1 MLAKFFIDRPV
12 FAVVISLVIVFAG
25 GAALM
30 TLPIAQY
37 PEIAPPTVSVS
48 AVYPGANAKVVQE
61 TVAAPIE
68 QEVNGVENMLYMS
81 SQSTN
86 DGGYNLT
93 VTFKL
98 GTNLDMAQVLVQNRV
113 SLALPKLP
121 DVVKA
126 TGVSTKKKSSSIL
139 LVVNMFSDI
148 DKVTS
153 KPIYDQL
160 YLSNFA
166 TIYIRDELL
175 RLNGVGDVGFLGQQ
189 DYSMR
194 VWLDPEKLAARNMT
208 ASDVVN
214 SLKEQNVQVAAGRLG
229 QPPVP
234 NGQEFQYILSTLG
247 RLTEPEQFEQIIVK
261 TGSTGQVTRLRDVGR
276 IELGAKNQDTQCT
289 LDGQPSVGLAIYQLP
304 GSNAL
309 EVAENIRRKMKEL
322 EASLP
327 GFQSGVKYSIAYDT
341 TPFIEQSVHEVF
353 HALRDAIILVAIV
366 VLLFLQDWKSMILPM
381 IDVPVSLI
389 GTLAVMAMLGFTLNN
404 LTLFGLV
411 LAIGI
416 VVDDAIVVLENIEV
430 WLAKGQDARTA
441 TINAMNEIT
450 GPIIAITLV
459 LSSVFLPSA
468 FLGGISGQFYRQFAL
483 TISASMIISAINAMT
498 MTPARAV
505 QIFKTREHKPVAD
518 ASRVGAVVSN
528 DHATDAGRVG
538 HDGGHG
544 HALEALPWWGYAA
557 LLGWLCEHFLWSLVG
572 AKLEGSSSVAQWV
585 AALGLA
591 LPGAVVGSMIAKK
604 TNAALSVFF
613 KWFNRGFDWIT
624 KIYGRIVAS
633 SLRVCVIVLLIYCGL
648 LGGTYFGLT
657 HTPIGFIPNQD
668 KGYLL
673 VNVQLPDSASL
684 ERTAEVMK
692 RVEKIA
698 QETDGVA
705 HTIGIAG
712 QSFVLNAVNS
722 NFGSMFVILDDFADR
737 HGMEKYSAVI
747 GQKIR
752 AKCFAEILEAQ
763 VAVFGAPPVD
773 GLGSAGGFKL
783 MVEDLSG
790 GDLGELQAQ
799 ADNLAAKAN
808 EQPGLI
814 GLFNSLRANT
824 PQLYIDID
832 RVKCKSLGVPLNDV
846 FNTLSVYLGGNYV
859 NDFNQFGR
867 TWQVNLQADSKF
879 RIRPDDVKSLKV
891 RNARGD
897 MVPLGTLIEIKEVGG
912 PVMITRYNTRTAATI
927 NGASLP
933 GVSSGQAIQLVEAVA
948 KEELSSDLKFEWTEL
963 TYLQLLEGS
972 AAIFAFIGAIILV
985 FQVLAAQYESWSMP
999 LAVLLVVPM
1008 CLLSAI
1014 AGLWMWKLDI
1024 NIFVQVGFIVLVGL
1038 AAKNAIL
1045 IVETARHLKSTGESR
1060 FDAAVN
1066 ASKNRLRPI
1075 IMTSF
1080 AFILGVVPL
1089 VVSHGAGF
1097 EMRRTLGV
1105 AVFFGMLGV
1114 TAFGIFLTPV
1124 FYYVIDWLSDRSSI
1138 KVKSAPPSHQP
1149 TTSEIGSLCQ
1159 NSGN

>member
-1 MLAKFFIDRPV
+1 MLSKFFIDRPV

-121 DVVKA
+121 DVVKT
-126 TGVSTKKKSSSIL
+126 TGVSTKKKSPSIL
-139 LVVNMFSDI
+139 LLVNLFSET
-148 DKVTS
+148 DKATD

-160 YLSNFA
+160 YLSNYA
-166 TIYIRDELL
+166 TINIRDELV
-175 RLNGVGDVGFLGQQ
+175 RLDGVGDVSFLGQQ

-194 VWLDPEKLAARNMT
+194 VWLDPERLAARSMT
-208 ASDVVN
+208 AGDIVN
-214 SLKEQNVQVAAGRLG
+214 ALKEQNVQVAAGRIG

-234 NGQEFQYILSTLG
+234 SGQDFQYILSTLG
-247 RLTEPEQFEQIIVK
+247 RLTEPEEFGQIIVK
-261 TGSTGQVTRLRDVGR
+261 TGSTGQITRLRDVAR
-276 IELGAKNQDTQCT
+276 LELGAKNQDTLCT
-289 LDGQPSVGLAIYQLP
+289 LDGQPSVGLAVYQLP
-304 GSNAL
+304 GSNAIK
-309 EVAENIRRKMKEL
+309 VAESIQHKMKEL
-322 EASLP
+322 EGSLKE
-327 GFQSGVKYSIAYDT
+327 FKTGVRYQIAYDT
-341 TPFIEQSVHEVF
+341 TPFIDQSIHEVF

-389 GTLAVMAMLGFTLNN
+389 GTLAVMAALGFTLNN

-498 MTPARAV
+498 MTPARAA
-505 QIFKTREHKPVAD
+505 QIFATRK
-518 ASRVGAVVSN
+518 
-528 DHATDAGRVG
+528 
-538 HDGGHG
+538 HG
-544 HALEALPWWGYAA
+544 DPLEAFPWWGYAA
-557 LLGWLCEHFLWSLVG
+557 LLGWLSEHWLWPLVG
-572 AKLEGSSSVAQWV
+572 TKLADSSSAVQWGV
-585 AALGLA
+585 TLLLA
-591 LPGAVVGSMIAKK
+591 LPGAVIGWKFAKQ
-604 TNAALSVFF
+604 TNGALSVFF

-624 KIYGRIVAS
+624 KIYGRMIAW
-633 SLRVCVIVLLIYCGL
+633 SLRLCVIVLLIYGGL

-684 ERTAEVMK
+684 ERTAEVMQ
-692 RVEKIA
+692 RLEKIA
-698 QETDGVA
+698 QGTDGVA

-722 NFGSMFVILDDFADR
+722 NFGSMFVILDEFDHR
-737 HGMEKYSAVI
+737 HGPELYSEKI

-752 AKCFAEILEAQ
+752 KQCFEEILEAQ
-763 VAVFGAPPVD
+763 IAVFGAPPVD

-783 MVEDLSG
+783 MVEDLKG
-790 GDLGELQAQ
+790 GELGELQAQ
-799 ADNLAAKAN
+799 ADNVAAKGN
-808 EQPGLI
+808 EQPGLV
-814 GLFNSLRANT
+814 GLFNSFRANT
-824 PQLYIDID
+824 PQLYIDVD
-832 RVKCKSLGVPLNDV
+832 RTKCKSMGVPLNDV
-846 FNTLSVYLGGNYV
+846 FTALSVYLGGNYV

-867 TWQVNLQADSKF
+867 TWQVNIQADSNF

-897 MVPLGTLIEIKEVGG
+897 MVPLGTLAEIKEIGG
-912 PVMITRYNTRTAATI
+912 PVMITRYNTRTAASI
-927 NGASLP
+927 NGASVP
-933 GVSSGQAIQLVEAVA
+933 GVSSGQAVQLVEAVA
-948 KEELSSDLKFEWTEL
+948 KAELSPDLKFEWTEL
-963 TYLQLLEGS
+963 TYLQLAEGS

-985 FQVLAAQYESWSMP
+985 FLVLSAQYESWSMP
-999 LAVLLVVPM
+999 MAVLLVVPM
-1008 CLLSAI
+1008 CLLSATV
-1014 AGLWMWKLDI
+1014 GLWMWKLDI

-1045 IVETARHLKSTGESR
+1045 IVETARHFKSSGQSR

-1066 ASKNRLRPI
+1066 ASTNRLRPI
-1075 IMTSF
+1075 IMTSL

-1114 TAFGIFLTPV
+1114 TTFGIFLTPV
-1124 FYYVIDWLSDRSSI
+1124 FYYVIDWLSDRGEKKAETPAPSESSS
-1138 KVKSAPPSHQP
+1138 KAGDPTHGHQ
-1149 TTSEIGSLCQ
+1149 
-1159 NSGN
+1159 

>member
-121 DVVKA
+121 DVVKT

-139 LVVNMFSDI
+139 LVVNLFSDT
-148 DKVTS
+148 DKVTN
-153 KPIYDQL
+153 KAIYDQL
-160 YLSNFA
+160 YLSNYA
-166 TIYIRDELL
+166 TIYIRDELV
-175 RLNGVGDVGFLGQQ
+175 RLNGVGDVSFLGQQ

-194 VWLDPEKLAARNMT
+194 VWLDPERLAARGMT
-208 ASDVVN
+208 AGDVVN
-214 SLKEQNVQVAAGRLG
+214 ALKEQNVQVAAGRIG

-234 NGQEFQYILSTLG
+234 RGLDFQYILSTLG

-261 TGSTGQVTRLRDVGR
+261 SGSAGQITRLRDVAR
-276 IELGAKNQDTQCT
+276 LELGAKNQDTQCT

-304 GSNAL
+304 GSNAI
-309 EVAENIRRKMKEL
+309 EVADSIRHKMKEL

-327 GFQSGVKYSIAYDT
+327 GFSSGVKYSIAYDT

-389 GTLAVMAMLGFTLNN
+389 GTLAVMAALGFTLNN

-505 QIFKTREHKPVAD
+505 QIFATRK
-518 ASRVGAVVSN
+518 
-528 DHATDAGRVG
+528 
-538 HDGGHG
+538 HG
-544 HALEALPWWGYAA
+544 DPLEALPWWGYAA
-557 LLGWLCEHFLWSLVG
+557 LLGWLCEHFLWPLVG
-572 AKLEGSSSVAQWV
+572 TKLDDSSPVVQWAV
-585 AALGLA
+585 ALGLA
-591 LPGAVVGSMIAKK
+591 LPGAVVGTLIAKK
-604 TNAALSVFF
+604 ANAALSVFF

-624 KIYGRIVAS
+624 KIYGRIVAG
-633 SLRVCVIVLLIYCGL
+633 SLRVCVIVLLIYGGL

-698 QETDGVA
+698 RETDGVA

-722 NFGSMFVILDDFADR
+722 NFGSMFVILDEFGHR
-737 HGMEKYSAVI
+737 HGIEKYSATI

-752 AKCFAEILEAQ
+752 TKCFEEILEAQ

-790 GDLGELQAQ
+790 GALGDLQAQ

-814 GLFNSLRANT
+814 GLFNSFRANT
-824 PQLYIDID
+824 PQLYIDVD
-832 RVKCKSLGVPLNDV
+832 RTKCKSMGVPLNDV
-846 FNTLSVYLGGNYV
+846 FTALSVYLGGNYV

-879 RIRPDDVKSLKV
+879 RIRPDDVKGLKV

-897 MVPLGTLIEIKEVGG
+897 MVPLGTLVEIKEIGG
-912 PVMITRYNTRTAATI
+912 PVMITRYNTRTSATI

-948 KEELSSDLKFEWTEL
+948 KAELSSDLKFEWTEL
-963 TYLQLLEGS
+963 TYLQLAEGS

-999 LAVLLVVPM
+999 MAVLLVVPM

-1114 TAFGIFLTPV
+1114 TGFGIFLTPV
-1124 FYYVIDWLSDRSSI
+1124 FFYIIDWLSDRG
-1138 KVKSAPPSHQP
+1138 KRD
-1149 TTSEIGSLCQ
+1149 SE
-1159 NSGN
+1159 

>member
-1 MLAKFFIDRPV
+1 MLSKFFIDRPV
-12 FAVVISLVIVFAG
+12 FAIVISLVIVFAG
-25 GAALM
+25 GAALL

-48 AVYPGANAKVVQE
+48 AVYPGANARVVQE

-121 DVVKA
+121 DVVKT
-126 TGVSTKKKSSSIL
+126 TGVSTKKKSPSIL
-139 LVVNMFSDI
+139 LVVNLFSDI
-148 DKVTS
+148 DKATNQ
-153 KPIYDQL
+153 PIYDQL
-160 YLSNFA
+160 YLSNYA
-166 TIYIRDELL
+166 TVYIRDELL
-175 RLNGVGDVGFLGQQ
+175 RLNGVGDVSFLGQQ

-194 VWLDPEKLAARNMT
+194 VWLNPERLAARGMT

-214 SLKEQNVQVAAGRLG
+214 ALKEQNVQVAAGRIG

-234 NGQEFQYILSTLG
+234 SGQDFQYILSTLG
-247 RLTEPEQFEQIIVK
+247 RLTESEQFEQIIIK
-261 TGSTGQVTRLRDVGR
+261 TGESGQITRLRDVGR
-276 IELGAKNQDTQCT
+276 LELGAKNQDTQCT

-309 EVAENIRRKMKEL
+309 EVAESIRATMKQLAE
-322 EASLP
+322 SQQ
-327 GFQSGVKYSIAYDT
+327 GFKSGVRFNIAYDT
-341 TPFIEQSVHEVF
+341 TPFIKQSVEEVF

-389 GTLAVMAMLGFTLNN
+389 GTLAVMAALGFTLNN

-505 QIFKTREHKPVAD
+505 QIFKDRK
-518 ASRVGAVVSN
+518 
-528 DHATDAGRVG
+528 
-538 HDGGHG
+538 HG
-544 HALEALPWWGYAA
+544 DALEALPWWGYAA
-557 LLGWLCEHFLWSLVG
+557 LLGWFSEHLLSGLIG
-572 AKLEGSSSVAQWV
+572 TKLEGSSSVVQWAV
-585 AALGLA
+585 TLGLA
-591 LPGAVVGSMIAKK
+591 VPGAVVGAMFAKRA
-604 TNAALSVFF
+604 NAALSVFF

-624 KIYGRIVAS
+624 KIYGRMIAW
-633 SLRVCVIVLLIYCGL
+633 SLRLCMIVLLIYGGL

-657 HTPIGFIPNQD
+657 HTPVGFIPNQD
-668 KGYLL
+668 KGYLI

-684 ERTAEVMK
+684 ERTVEVMK
-692 RVEKIA
+692 QVEKIA
-698 QETDGVA
+698 QETEGVT
-705 HTIGIAG
+705 HTIGIPG

-722 NFGSMFVILDDFADR
+722 NFGSMFVILDEFEHR
-737 HGMEKYSAVI
+737 HGPELYSATI

-790 GDLGELQAQ
+790 GELAALQAQ
-799 ADNLAAKAN
+799 ADNLAAKGN
-808 EQPGLI
+808 EQPGLV
-814 GLFNSLRANT
+814 GLFNSFRSNT
-824 PQLYIDID
+824 PQLYIDVD
-832 RVKCKSLGVPLNDV
+832 RTKCKSMGVPLNDV
-846 FNTLSVYLGGNYV
+846 FTALSVYLGGYYV
-859 NDFNQFGR
+859 NDFNRFGR
-867 TWQVNLQADSKF
+867 TWQVNLQADANF
-879 RIRPDDVKSLKV
+879 RIRPEDVKALKV
-891 RNARGD
+891 KNAGGD
-897 MVPLGTLIEIKEVGG
+897 MVPLGTLVEIKEIGG
-912 PVMITRYNTRTAATI
+912 PAMITRYNTRTAASI
-927 NGASLP
+927 NGGSLP
-933 GVSSGQAIQLVEAVA
+933 GVSSGQVIKLMEETA
-948 KEELSSDLKFEWTEL
+948 KAELSSDLKFEWTEL

-972 AAIFAFIGAIILV
+972 AAIFAFIGAILLV
-985 FQVLAAQYESWSMP
+985 FQVLSAQYESWSMP
-999 LAVLLVVPM
+999 MAVLLVVPM
-1008 CLLSAI
+1008 CLLSAVI
-1014 AGLWMWKLDI
+1014 GLWMFKLDI

-1045 IVETARHLKSTGESR
+1045 IVETARHLKSSGQSR

-1066 ASKNRLRPI
+1066 ASTNRLRPI

-1080 AFILGVVPL
+1080 AFILGVCPL
-1089 VVSHGAGF
+1089 IVSHGAGF

-1114 TAFGIFLTPV
+1114 TTFGIFLTPV
-1124 FYYVIDWLSDRSSI
+1124 FYYVIDWLSEFGG
-1138 KVKSAPPSHQP
+1138 KKAAPPAP
-1149 TTSEIGSLCQ
+1149 SES
-1159 NSGN
+1159 SGTAVDIAHGHE

>member
-121 DVVKA
+121 DVVKT

-139 LVVNMFSDI
+139 LVVNLFSDT
-148 DKVTS
+148 DKVTN

-160 YLSNFA
+160 YLSNYA
-166 TIYIRDELL
+166 TIYIRDELV
-175 RLNGVGDVGFLGQQ
+175 RLNGVGDVSFLGQQ

-194 VWLDPEKLAARNMT
+194 VWLDPERLAARGMT
-208 ASDVVN
+208 AGDVVN
-214 SLKEQNVQVAAGRLG
+214 ALKEQNVQVAAGRIG

-234 NGQEFQYILSTLG
+234 NGLDFQYILSTLG

-261 TGSTGQVTRLRDVGR
+261 TGSSGQITRLRDVAR
-276 IELGAKNQDTQCT
+276 LELGAKNQDTQCT

-304 GSNAL
+304 GSNAI
-309 EVAENIRRKMKEL
+309 EVADSIRHKMKEL
-322 EASLP
+322 EANLP
-327 GFQSGVKYSIAYDT
+327 GFSSGVKYSIAYDT
-341 TPFIEQSVHEVF
+341 TPFIEQSVDEVF

-389 GTLAVMAMLGFTLNN
+389 GTLAVMAALGFTLNN

-505 QIFKTREHKPVAD
+505 QIFATRK
-518 ASRVGAVVSN
+518 
-528 DHATDAGRVG
+528 
-538 HDGGHG
+538 HG
-544 HALEALPWWGYAA
+544 DPLEALPWWGYAG
-557 LLGWLCEHFLWSLVG
+557 LLGWLCEHFLWPLVG
-572 AKLEGSSSVAQWV
+572 TKLEGSSLVVQWAV
-585 AALGLA
+585 ALGLA
-591 LPGAVVGSMIAKK
+591 LPGAVVGTLIAKK
-604 TNAALSVFF
+604 ANAALSVFF

-624 KIYGRIVAS
+624 KIYGRIVAG
-633 SLRVCVIVLLIYCGL
+633 SLRVCVIVLLIYGGL

-698 QETDGVA
+698 RETDGVA

-722 NFGSMFVILDDFADR
+722 NFGSMFVILDEFDHR

-752 AKCFAEILEAQ
+752 AKCFEEILEAQ

-790 GDLGELQAQ
+790 GALGDLQAQ

-814 GLFNSLRANT
+814 GLFNSFRANT
-824 PQLYIDID
+824 PQLYIDVD
-832 RVKCKSLGVPLNDV
+832 RTKCKSMGVPLNDV
-846 FNTLSVYLGGNYV
+846 FTALSVYLGGNYV

-879 RIRPDDVKSLKV
+879 RIRPDDVKGLKV

-897 MVPLGTLIEIKEVGG
+897 MVPLGTLAEIKEIGG

-933 GVSSGQAIQLVEAVA
+933 GVSSGQAIQLVEAVVKA
-948 KEELSSDLKFEWTEL
+948 ELSSGLKFEWTEL

-1114 TAFGIFLTPV
+1114 TGFGIFLTPV
-1124 FYYVIDWLSDRSSI
+1124 FYYVIDWLSDRGKRSSD
-1138 KVKSAPPSHQP
+1138 K
-1149 TTSEIGSLCQ
+1149 
-1159 NSGN
+1159 

>member
-1 MLAKFFIDRPV
+1 MFSKFFIDRPV

-37 PEIAPPTVSVS
+37 PEIAPPTVSVT

-93 VTFKL
+93 VTFAL

-121 DVVKA
+121 DVVKT
-126 TGVSTKKKSSSIL
+126 TGVSTKKKSPSIL
-139 LVVNMFSDI
+139 LVVNLFSDT
-148 DKVTS
+148 DKATN

-160 YLSNFA
+160 YLSNYA
-166 TIYIRDELL
+166 TIYIRDELV
-175 RLNGVGDVGFLGQQ
+175 RLKGVGDVSFLGQQ

-194 VWLDPEKLAARNMT
+194 VWLDPERLAARGMT
-208 ASDVVN
+208 AGDVVN
-214 SLKEQNVQVAAGRLG
+214 ALKEQNVQVAAGRIG

-234 NGQEFQYILSTLG
+234 SGQDFQYILSTLG
-247 RLTEPEQFEQIIVK
+247 RLTEPEEFGQIIVK
-261 TGSTGQVTRLRDVGR
+261 TGSTGQITRLKDVAR
-276 IELGAKNQDTQCT
+276 LELGAKNQDTLCT

-304 GSNAL
+304 GSNAI
-309 EVAENIRRKMKEL
+309 EVADNIRHKMKEL

-327 GFQSGVKYSIAYDT
+327 GFSSGVKYSIAYDT
-341 TPFIEQSVHEVF
+341 TPFIDQSIHEVF

-389 GTLAVMAMLGFTLNN
+389 GTLAVMAALGFTLNN

-498 MTPARAV
+498 MTPARAA
-505 QIFKTREHKPVAD
+505 QIFATRK
-518 ASRVGAVVSN
+518 
-528 DHATDAGRVG
+528 
-538 HDGGHG
+538 HG
-544 HALEALPWWGYAA
+544 DPLEALPWWGYAG
-557 LLGWLCEHFLWSLVG
+557 LLGWLGEHLMWPLVG
-572 AKLEGSSSVAQWV
+572 TKLADSSSVVQWAV
-585 AALGLA
+585 TLGLF
-591 LPGAVVGSMIAKK
+591 LPGAVVGGMFAKK
-604 TNAALSVFF
+604 ANAGLSVFF

-624 KIYGRIVAS
+624 KIYGRIIAAS
-633 SLRVCVIVLLIYCGL
+633 VRLCVIVLFVYGGL
-648 LGGTYFGLT
+648 LGATYLGLT
-657 HTPIGFIPNQD
+657 HTPVGFIPNQD

-684 ERTAEVMK
+684 ERTAEVMRK
-692 RVEKIA
+692 LEKIA

-722 NFGSMFVILDDFADR
+722 NFGSMFVILDEFEHR
-737 HGMEKYSAVI
+737 HGPDLYSAVI
-747 GQKIR
+747 GAKIR
-752 AKCFAEILEAQ
+752 KQCFEEILEAQ
-763 VAVFGAPPVD
+763 IAVFGAPPVD

-790 GDLGELQAQ
+790 GELGELQAQ
-799 ADNLAAKAN
+799 ADNLAAKGN
-808 EQPGLI
+808 EQPGLV
-814 GLFNSLRANT
+814 GLFNSFRANT
-824 PQLYIDID
+824 PQLYIDVD
-832 RVKCKSLGVPLNDV
+832 RTKCKSMGVPLNDV

-879 RIRPDDVKSLKV
+879 RIRPDDVKALKV
-891 RNARGD
+891 RNIRGD
-897 MVPLGTLIEIKEVGG
+897 MVPLGTLAEIKEIGG
-912 PVMITRYNTRTAATI
+912 PVMITRYNTRTAASI
-927 NGASLP
+927 NGASMP
-933 GVSSGQAIQLVEAVA
+933 GVSSGQAVQLVEAVA
-948 KEELSSDLKFEWTEL
+948 KAELSSDLKFEWTEL
-963 TYLQLLEGS
+963 TYLQLAEGS

-985 FQVLAAQYESWSMP
+985 FLVLSAQYESWSMP
-999 LAVLLVVPM
+999 MAVLLVVPM
-1008 CLLSAI
+1008 CLLSAV

-1045 IVETARHLKSTGESR
+1045 IVETARHMKSTGQSR

-1066 ASKNRLRPI
+1066 ASTNRLRPI

-1124 FYYVIDWLSDRSSI
+1124 FYYVIDWLSDRGQ
-1138 KVKSAPPSHQP
+1138 KPPPKSHEA
-1149 TTSEIGSLCQ
+1149 
-1159 NSGN
+1159 

>member
-1 MLAKFFIDRPV
+1 MLSKFFIDRPV

-48 AVYPGANAKVVQE
+48 AVYPGANARVVQE

-121 DVVKA
+121 DVVKT
-126 TGVSTKKKSSSIL
+126 TGVSTKKKSPSIL
-139 LVVNMFSDI
+139 LLVNLFSDT
-148 DKVTS
+148 DKATG

-160 YLSNFA
+160 YLSNYA
-166 TIYIRDELL
+166 TINIRDELV
-175 RLNGVGDVGFLGQQ
+175 RLDGVGDVSFLGQQ

-194 VWLDPEKLAARNMT
+194 VWLDPERLAARGMT
-208 ASDVVN
+208 AGDIVN
-214 SLKEQNVQVAAGRLG
+214 ALKEQNVQVAAGRIG

-234 NGQEFQYILSTLG
+234 SGQDFQYILSTLG
-247 RLTEPEQFEQIIVK
+247 RLTEPEEFGQIIVK
-261 TGSTGQVTRLRDVGR
+261 TGSTGQITRLSDVAR
-276 IELGAKNQDTQCT
+276 LELGAKNQDTLCT
-289 LDGQPSVGLAIYQLP
+289 LDGQPSVGLAVYQLP
-304 GSNAL
+304 GSNAIK
-309 EVAENIRRKMKEL
+309 VAESIQHKMKEL
-322 EASLP
+322 EGSLKE
-327 GFQSGVKYSIAYDT
+327 FKTGVRYQIAYDT
-341 TPFIEQSVHEVF
+341 TPFIDQSIHEVF

-389 GTLAVMAMLGFTLNN
+389 GTLAVMAALGFTLNN

-498 MTPARAV
+498 MTPARAA
-505 QIFKTREHKPVAD
+505 QIFATRK
-518 ASRVGAVVSN
+518 
-528 DHATDAGRVG
+528 
-538 HDGGHG
+538 HG
-544 HALEALPWWGYAA
+544 DPLEALPWWGYAA
-557 LLGWLCEHFLWSLVG
+557 LLGWLGEHWLWPLVG
-572 AKLEGSSSVAQWV
+572 TKLADSSSAVQWGV
-585 AALGLA
+585 TLVLA
-591 LPGAVVGSMIAKK
+591 LPGAIVGGMFAKQA
-604 TNAALSVFF
+604 NAGLSVFF
-613 KWFNRGFDWIT
+613 KLFNRGFDWIT
-624 KIYGRIVAS
+624 KIYGRMIAW
-633 SLRVCVIVLLIYCGL
+633 SLRLCVIVLLIYGGL

-684 ERTAEVMK
+684 ERTVEVMQ
-692 RVEKIA
+692 RLEKIA
-698 QETDGVA
+698 QGTDGVA

-712 QSFVLNAVNS
+712 QSFVLNAINS
-722 NFGSMFVILDDFADR
+722 NFGSMFVILDEFDHR
-737 HGMEKYSAVI
+737 HGPELYSEKI

-752 AKCFAEILEAQ
+752 KQCFEEILEAQ
-763 VAVFGAPPVD
+763 IAVFGAPPVD

-783 MVEDLSG
+783 MVEDLKG
-790 GDLGELQAQ
+790 GELGELQAQ
-799 ADNLAAKAN
+799 ADNVAAKGN
-808 EQPGLI
+808 EQPGLV
-814 GLFNSLRANT
+814 GLFNSFRANT
-824 PQLYIDID
+824 PQLFIDVD
-832 RVKCKSLGVPLNDV
+832 RTKCKSMGVPLNDV
-846 FNTLSVYLGGNYV
+846 FTALSVYLGGNYV
-859 NDFNQFGR
+859 NDFNRFGR
-867 TWQVNLQADSKF
+867 TWQVNIQADSNF

-897 MVPLGTLIEIKEVGG
+897 MVPLGTLAEIKEIGG
-912 PVMITRYNTRTAATI
+912 PVMITRYNTRTAASI

-933 GVSSGQAIQLVEAVA
+933 GVSSGQAVQLVEAVA
-948 KEELSSDLKFEWTEL
+948 KAELSPDLKFEWTEL
-963 TYLQLLEGS
+963 TFLQLAEGS

-985 FQVLAAQYESWSMP
+985 FLVLSAQYESWSMP
-999 LAVLLVVPM
+999 MAVLLVVPM
-1008 CLLSAI
+1008 CLLSAV

-1045 IVETARHLKSTGESR
+1045 IVETARHFKSSGESR
-1060 FDAAVN
+1060 FNAAVN
-1066 ASKNRLRPI
+1066 ASTNRLRPI
-1075 IMTSF
+1075 IMTSL

-1114 TAFGIFLTPV
+1114 TTFGIFLTPV
-1124 FYYVIDWLSDRSSI
+1124 FYYVVDWLSDRGG
-1138 KVKSAPPSHQP
+1138 KKAKTPA
-1149 TTSEIGSLCQ
+1149 TSES
-1159 NSGN
+1159 SGTAGDTAHGHE

>member
-1 MLAKFFIDRPV
+1 MAKFFIERPV
-12 FAVVISLVIVFAG
+12 FAIVISLVIVFAG
-25 GAALM
+25 GAALW

-37 PEIAPPTVSVS
+37 PEIAPPSVEVS
-48 AVYPGANAKVVQE
+48 ANYPGANAKVVQE

-86 DGGYNLT
+86 DGGYKLT

-121 DVVKA
+121 DVVKT
-126 TGVSTKKKSSSIL
+126 TGVSTKKKSPSIL
-139 LVVNMFSDI
+139 LVVNLFSEI
-148 DKVTS
+148 DKATNQ
-153 KPIYDQL
+153 PIYDQL
-160 YLSNFA
+160 YLSNYA
-166 TIYIRDELL
+166 TIYIKDELL
-175 RLNGVGDVGFLGQQ
+175 RINGVGDVGFLGQQ

-194 VWLDPEKLAARNMT
+194 VWLNPERLAARGMT
-208 ASDVVN
+208 AGDVVN
-214 SLKEQNVQVAAGRLG
+214 ALKEQNVQVAAGRLG

-234 NGQEFQYILSTLG
+234 TGQDFQYILSTLG
-247 RLTEPEQFEQIIVK
+247 RLTDPEQFEQIIIK
-261 TGSTGQVTRLRDVGR
+261 TGESGQITRMRDVAR
-276 IELGAKNQDTQCT
+276 LELGAKNQDMQCS
-289 LDGQPSVGLAIYQLP
+289 LDGQPSVGLSVFQLP

-309 EVAENIRRKMKEL
+309 EVANAIRAKMKEL
-322 EASLP
+322 EAALP
-327 GFQSGVKYSIAYDT
+327 GFKSGVKYAIVYDT
-341 TPFIEQSVHEVF
+341 TPFIEQSVDEVF

-389 GTLAVMAMLGFTLNN
+389 GTLAVMAALGFTLNN

-430 WLAKGQDARTA
+430 WLAKGYDAKTA

-505 QIFKTREHKPVAD
+505 QIFKSREAKPGD
-518 ASRVGAVVSN
+518 PP
-528 DHATDAGRVG
+528 G
-538 HDGGHG
+538 HH
-544 HALEALPWWGYAA
+544 HALEALPWWGYVM
-557 LLGWLCEHFLWSLVG
+557 LLGWLSEHYLYPLFA
-572 AKLEGSSSVAQWV
+572 AKLEGASPAAQWTV
-585 AALGLA
+585 ALVTA
-591 LPGAVVGSMIAKK
+591 LPGAVVGWMFAKK
-604 TNAALSVFF
+604 INELLSVFF

-624 KIYGRIVAS
+624 KIYGRIVAG
-633 SLRVCVIVLLIYCGL
+633 SLRVCVIVLLIYGGL
-648 LGGTYFGLT
+648 LGATYVGIT
-657 HTPIGFIPNQD
+657 RTPIGFIPNQD
-668 KGYLL
+668 KGYLI
-673 VNVQLPDSASL
+673 VNIQLPDSSSL
-684 ERTAEVMK
+684 ERTVEVVN
-692 RVEKIA
+692 RVEKIVR
-698 QETDGVA
+698 ETHGVA
-705 HTIGIAG
+705 HTIGIPG

-722 NFGSMFVILDDFADR
+722 NFGSMFVILDDFDHR
-737 HGMEKYSAVI
+737 HGLETYSATI

-752 AKCFAEILEAQ
+752 KQCFEEILDAQ
-763 VAVFGAPPVD
+763 IAVFGAPPVD
-773 GLGSAGGFKL
+773 GLGNAGGFKL
-783 MVEDLSG
+783 MIEDLSG
-790 GDLGELQAQ
+790 GDLATLQAQ
-799 ADNLAAKAN
+799 ADTVAAKGN
-808 EQPGLI
+808 EQPGLV
-814 GLFNSLRANT
+814 GLFNSFRSNT
-824 PQLYIDID
+824 PQLYIDVD
-832 RVKCKSLGVPLNDV
+832 RTKCKSMGVPLNDV
-846 FNTLSVYLGGNYV
+846 FTALSVYLGGYYV

-867 TWQVNLQADSKF
+867 TWQVNLQGDAGF
-879 RIRPDDVKSLKV
+879 RLRPDDVKALKIK
-891 RNARGD
+891 NSRGD
-897 MVPLGTLIEIKEVGG
+897 MVPLGTLVEIKEVGG
-912 PVMITRYNTRTAATI
+912 PVMITRYNTRTAASI
-927 NGASLP
+927 NGGSLP
-933 GVSSGQAIQLVEAVA
+933 GVSTGQIISMMEKVA
-948 KEELSSDLKFEWTEL
+948 KTELSGDMKFEWTEL

-972 AAIFAFIGAIILV
+972 AAIFAFIGALILV
-985 FQVLAAQYESWSMP
+985 FNVLSAQYESWSMP
-999 LAVLLVVPM
+999 MAVLLVVPM
-1008 CLLSAI
+1008 CLLSAVI
-1014 AGLWMWKLDI
+1014 GLWMFKLDI

-1045 IVETARHLKSTGESR
+1045 IVETARHKKSTGESR

-1066 ASKNRLRPI
+1066 ASKSRLRPI

-1114 TAFGIFLTPV
+1114 TGFGIFLTPV
-1124 FYYVIDWLSDRSSI
+1124 FYYVIDWLADRGSGGNQSKLDSQTASSN
-1138 KVKSAPPSHQP
+1138 PSGAGH
-1149 TTSEIGSLCQ
+1149 
-1159 NSGN
+1159 